1 MRTRRRRGAAA
12 KAVDAPFAFL
22 SRTAVFNLLAGR
34 ALGAALGLFYSWVLS
49 PAQYTDTFPETLR
62 ADYKS
67 DYVLMTARA
76 FAADGSLDLANQ
88 RLAPLKLSNP
98 GRYTADL
105 TAQAIKRGAPL
116 EDLRA
121 LAALASALGVA
132 PPALP

>member
-12 KAVDAPFAFL
+12 KAVDAPFAFI
-22 SRTAVFNLLAGR
+22 SRTAALNLLAGLV
-34 ALGAALGLFYSWVLS
+34 LGAALGLFYAWVLS
-49 PAQYTDTFPETLR
+49 PVQYTDTSPETLR
-62 ADYKS
+62 SDYKG

-76 FAADGSLDLANQ
+76 FAVDGSLDLANQ

-105 TAQAIKRGAPL
+105 TAQAIRRGAPL
-116 EDLRA
+116 DDLRA
-121 LAALASALGVA
+121 LAALTSALGAA